1 MNRRQFGRTFMGG
14 VAALGLT
21 PLLHAAETPPNIVL
35 ITADD
40 LGIQLNGYGDMT
52 VPTPHLNQLAKEGAL
67 FQNAYVTQ
75 ASCSPSRS
83 SIFTGL
89 YPHQNNQLGLE
100 HRGYTMHWG
109 IPTLPALLKAQ
120 GYRNG
125 AIGKVHVRPEQD
137 LPFDFHIYRG
147 DGLNPKN
154 VTHYAK
160 HAETFIRQT
169 GDQPFFLLYSLG
181 DPHKRF
187 FHQVSGI
194 PEKPVTAKDIKPFA
208 EHGGIDTPEIREEI
222 AGYYNAVQ
230 RIDVGIKMLRD
241 LLAKTGKDK
250 NTLIIF
256 IGDHGAPFSRGKT
269 TTYEFGLRIPFIAHW
284 PERIPTGQIRSQ
296 FISTVDILPTCLEAA
311 GLSSPKHIAGQSF
324 LPLLNNNTT
333 PWRDTLCAE
342 FTTHGPGFT
351 PQRCIRDN
359 RYKLILNLRPDHK
372 KPGLGVDGCKVRQAM
387 QDTKWE
393 NTEGYRVF
401 KMLENPPEVE
411 LYDLQNDPIEYH
423 NIAGRSEHQA
433 IESRLKNAL
442 LAWRQKTHDPL
453 LDPNVFAAY
462 QKHHDDFDQDY
473 QKRVQAAKA
482 SGDEIPY
489 RKIDMTK
496 FQEKWPTAAY
506 Q

>member
-1 MNRRQFGRTFMGG
+1 MTRRLFCQTLLGG
-14 VAALGLT
+14 TAALGLA
-21 PLLHAAETPPNIVL
+21 PLLHASETAPNIIL

-40 LGIQLNGYGDMT
+40 LGIQLNSYGDDT
-52 VPTPHLNQLAKEGAL
+52 VPTPHLNQLAQEGVV

-83 SIFTGL
+83 SMFTGL

-100 HRGYTMHWG
+100 HRGYTMHRG

-120 GYRNG
+120 GYRTG
-125 AIGKVHVRPEQD
+125 SIGKVHVRPAED
-137 LPFDFHIYRG
+137 LPFDFQIYRS
-147 DGLNPKN
+147 DGLNAKD

-160 HAETFIRQT
+160 HAETFINET

-194 PEKPVTAKDIKPFA
+194 PQNPVKAEDMKPFA

-230 RIDVGIKMLRD
+230 RIDVGIKLLRD
-241 LLAKTGKDK
+241 LLKKTGKDK

-269 TTYEFGLRIPFIAHW
+269 TTYEFGLRIPFLVHW
-284 PERIPTGQIRSQ
+284 PERITGGQIKTE
-296 FISTVDILPTCLEAA
+296 FISTVDILPACMDAIGTNAPA
-311 GLSSPKHIAGQSF
+311 HVAGQSF
-324 LPLLNNNTT
+324 LPLITGQSI
-333 PWRDTLCAE
+333 PWRQTLCAE

-351 PQRCIRDN
+351 PQRTIRDE
-359 RYKLILNLRPDHK
+359 RYKLILNLRTDQP

-387 QDTKWE
+387 QDSKWE
-393 NTEGYRVF
+393 KTEGYRVF
-401 KMLENPPEVE
+401 KILENPPEVE

-423 NIAGRSEHQA
+423 NLAGTAEHQA
-433 IESRLKNAL
+433 IETRLKKELHN
-442 LAWRQKTHDPL
+442 WRQKTHDPL
-453 LDPNVFAAY
+453 LDPAIFAAY
-462 QKHHDDFDQDY
+462 KKHHDDFDRDY
-473 QKRVQAAKA
+473 QKRVAAAKA
-482 SGDEIPY
+482 AGEEMPY

-496 FQEKWPTAAY
+496 FQETWPTAAY
-506 Q
+506 K